1 MRIRDY
7 SSLSETNMP
16 RRAKT
21 MEKAL
26 EQAVKAYAEMANMT
40 EAEVLKEV
48 RSGNEVVTRSVQ
60 MLLFVVA

>member
-1 MRIRDY
+1 
-7 SSLSETNMP
+7 
-16 RRAKT
+16 

-48 RSGNEVVTRSVQ
+48 HSGNEVVTRSVQ